1 MNVVVAL
8 APRLRSAGGQ
18 DSRVTTLLAVTA
30 FTVSTA
36 LTLSVAGGLMAF
48 LARAEHPV
56 GAVQQ
61 QNGGFYVLLAATALV
76 LLVVPL
82 LTLAGAAARLGV
94 SRRDARL
101 STLRLLGA
109 TPGEVVALT
118 VVETAWQGLVGALAG
133 IGLYVALLP
142 LWAMVPFQGTTFSP
156 GELWLGAWALL
167 AAVVV
172 PLLAAVSAAV
182 SLRRVV
188 VTPLGV
194 ARRQGG
200 RALSWTRLLVLV
212 VGVGAFALSTQVLG
226 FFGSFAVVV
235 LLGLLAVGFATIN
248 VVGPWVLGLIGRS
261 RARRARTPAQ
271 LLAARRLAGD
281 PKGAWRVVGGLGLAG
296 FVAGALAVLPVAT
309 QSTGPEDEVSRVLT
323 QDLVTGGLLTL
334 GIAFVLAAVSAGIA
348 QAASVLDRRREF
360 ALARLAGFPV
370 ELFDEVR
377 RREVLLPLLVVGAGS
392 AATALVMLAPLFG
405 SAALEAPMGLGLLLG
420 SLSAGVLLVLAA
432 TETSRPLLRSVLADP
447 VVRAD

>member
-1 MNVVVAL
+1 MNVVLAL

-18 DSRVTTLLAVTA
+18 DSRVITLLAVTA

-36 LTLSVAGGLMAF
+36 LTLSVVGGLIAF
-48 LARAEHPV
+48 QQRAAHPV
-56 GAVQQ
+56 GDLQHDS
-61 QNGGFYVLLAATALV
+61 GGFYVILAATALV

-94 SRRDARL
+94 VRRDARL

-109 TPGEVVALT
+109 TPAEVVMLT

-133 IGLYVALLP
+133 VGLYVVLLP
-142 LWAMVPFQGTTFSP
+142 LWAMVPFQGTTFTP
-156 GELWLGAWALL
+156 EELWIGAWALL

-172 PLLAAVSAAV
+172 PLLAATSAAI
-182 SLRRVV
+182 SMRRVV

-194 ARRQGG
+194 ARRQGD
-200 RALSWTRLLVLV
+200 RALSWVRLGALVL
-212 VGVGAFALSTQVLG
+212 GAGAFAVGTQVMG
-226 FFGSFAVVV
+226 MFGSLAVLVM
-235 LLGLLAVGFATIN
+235 LGLLALGFGAIN
-248 VVGPWVLGLIGRS
+248 LVGPWVLGLIGRAS
-261 RARRARTPAQ
+261 ARRARNPAQ
-271 LLAARRLAGD
+271 LLAARRLASD

-296 FVAGALAVLPVAT
+296 FVAGVLAMLPVLTASSGE
-309 QSTGPEDEVSRVLT
+309 QDEESRIIL
-323 QDLVTGGLLTL
+323 QDLVTGGMLTL
-334 GIAFVLAAVSAGIA
+334 GIAFLLAAVSAGIA
-348 QAASVLDRRREF
+348 QAAAVLDRRREF

-392 AATALVMLAPLFG
+392 AATALLMLLPLFG
-405 SAALEAPMGLGLLLG
+405 TAALEAPQGLLLLIG
-420 SLSAGVLLVLAA
+420 SLTGGVLLVLGA